1 MMMSGDSETRG
12 RLNSP
17 VIYLAGAGTGKT
29 HQLVED
35 FYAALVECDFDPT
48 RLLALTFTENAASEM
63 RERIRR
69 KLLMERGSVA
79 LPLAQELVI
88 GTIHSFCR
96 AELSR
101 HALLAAL
108 SPQFTVLDESE
119 SQALM
124 RRTLLAILINRFNS
138 ESRRAESTLV
148 REAGF
153 NSYFRS
159 SEYGVSLEDEILR
172 LYRQLR
178 AQGVTD
184 FEELVLDVADCHWRD
199 AREEIVRAAHN
210 VLAVSPEEM
219 GGKSAGKLAGF
230 QAMLRQHLPELE
242 SLRADRSGFYRLSE
256 LASSIN
262 LRGSEAYRSLLAP
275 LKNEIV
281 PLCQRQILQR
291 CMPAVRDELLGI
303 LVALDHDL
311 EEEKAARNVLDFED
325 LQLRFLR
332 LLQEHPEVARSYRKR
347 LARVFVDEFQDTNL
361 LQVTLIDML
370 AGPDAQYLV
379 GDPKQAIY
387 AFRHADPRGIVRKRE
402 AFSSQGGIVR
412 ELQANYRSR
421 PEILRFVNEFFRRL
435 EGNEGGV
442 PMGFSYEEVHAATSF
457 ASKEDPSVELVCLP
471 AGKNCELG
479 AEERRQAEAR
489 WVAGYLRE
497 VVERGLIRRTRE
509 GESGTL
515 GYGDFAVL
523 MRRNRSIPVFEEAL
537 ASAGVPFVSEASSGF
552 LQTPEI
558 AAMSD
563 LLQLLLTPKVDVLTA
578 QVLRSDIV
586 GISSTALF
594 ELGCARVSND
604 DEREPLF
611 AVLKRCESVLSQE
624 TDIQAAREF
633 RSWFSRLRDRL
644 PFLSAAEVV
653 QEVISAS
660 RLREKL
666 VAHGASQRALLN
678 LSKFLDLSMRIQGY
692 GATALFALTSRVR
705 ELNYQSASLGE
716 MWVEAGDYV
725 RIMSVHKAKGLTIGA
740 VILAGV
746 NFQLPAGHP
755 AFVVDPDPSGG
766 GFRLGMKHRL
776 AQHRGVSERFYAE
789 GIERV
794 ESSVDAEELRLLYV
808 ALTRAVEHLVVV
820 GVPTPDSGKLSAN
833 PWGRRLGGL
842 LHLDD
847 DGILAAIPPF
857 GELVRIR
864 QLEPEQIEQE
874 ASSLSAYPS
883 LAELIAEQQPQV
895 SSADQALAQQ
905 LTSEA
910 DLEPNLDRLN
920 RYIFSVSE
928 FLAWA
933 AGAAETALNP
943 SPGGAGDEILQSQR
957 EAEYVPADESSE
969 AARRLGILVHE
980 LLAAVCAHLRDT
992 SPAEIVS
999 VALAEDFLA
1008 RWLPGQMDAVASEHE
1023 RLAPMLAAFA
1033 RSDLLAELK
1042 LARAVRPEFGFLLRH
1057 GSSFFR
1063 GRIDLL
1069 VVEDSE
1075 VRLVDFKSDRLAAG
1089 VTPEQ
1094 CSARY
1099 RDQLLFYTRAVRSLY
1114 PALAVKPS
1122 LFFLDGGSSWVFDF
1136 ADEEFAIL
1144 DSRLDE
1150 FIRFSC
1156 DRLREVFVAS
1166 TK

>member
-1 MMMSGDSETRG
+1 MSGDSETRG

-199 AREEIVRAAHN
+199 AREELVLAAHN

-332 LLQEHPEVARSYRKR
+332 LLQEHP
-347 LARVFVDEFQDTNL
+347 
-361 LQVTLIDML
+361 LIDML

-666 VAHGASQRALLN
+666 VAHGVGGSWRLRA
-678 LSKFLDLSMRIQGY
+678 Y
-692 GATALFALTSRVR
+692 
-705 ELNYQSASLGE
+705 
-716 MWVEAGDYV
+716 
-725 RIMSVHKAKGLTIGA
+725 
-740 VILAGV
+740 
-746 NFQLPAGHP
+746 
-755 AFVVDPDPSGG
+755 
-766 GFRLGMKHRL
+766 
-776 AQHRGVSERFYAE
+776 
-789 GIERV
+789 
-794 ESSVDAEELRLLYV
+794 
-808 ALTRAVEHLVVV
+808 
-820 GVPTPDSGKLSAN
+820 
-833 PWGRRLGGL
+833 
-842 LHLDD
+842 
-847 DGILAAIPPF
+847 
-857 GELVRIR
+857 
-864 QLEPEQIEQE
+864 
-874 ASSLSAYPS
+874 
-883 LAELIAEQQPQV
+883 
-895 SSADQALAQQ
+895 
-905 LTSEA
+905 
-910 DLEPNLDRLN
+910 
-920 RYIFSVSE
+920 
-928 FLAWA
+928 
-933 AGAAETALNP
+933 
-943 SPGGAGDEILQSQR
+943 
-957 EAEYVPADESSE
+957 
-969 AARRLGILVHE
+969 
-980 LLAAVCAHLRDT
+980 
-992 SPAEIVS
+992 
-999 VALAEDFLA
+999 
-1008 RWLPGQMDAVASEHE
+1008 HE
-1023 RLAPMLAAFA
+1023 RSQGK
-1033 RSDLLAELK
+1033 RTHHWCGHTRGSELPV
-1042 LARAVRPEFGFLLRH
+1042 ACWASCVRR
-1057 GSSFFR
+1057 
-1063 GRIDLL
+1063 
-1069 VVEDSE
+1069 
-1075 VRLVDFKSDRLAAG
+1075 
-1089 VTPEQ
+1089 
-1094 CSARY
+1094 
-1099 RDQLLFYTRAVRSLY
+1099 
-1114 PALAVKPS
+1114 
-1122 LFFLDGGSSWVFDF
+1122 
-1136 ADEEFAIL
+1136 
-1144 DSRLDE
+1144 
-1150 FIRFSC
+1150 
-1156 DRLREVFVAS
+1156 
-1166 TK
+1166 